1 MKAILALECS
11 ATPSSL
17 HLESEEGE
25 ALYTHQ
31 WEQTR
36 NHDAELFPALQQALA
51 RLEEAEGE
59 LSFILV
65 GAGPGSY
72 GGVRVALAAA
82 AGISIVKG
90 VEVIAIDSWAQLS
103 EQQTRGIISDAKR
116 GGWTLR
122 NPQGQIQVYQ
132 TEELKQFVTT
142 QKLRVASVEPSEKL
156 EALDIPIEQHSL
168 YPEAKG
174 LIATWK
180 HLSTQEQ
187 DALRLIPPA
196 PIYVRPPHITQAKRK
211 PWECKG

>member
-1 MKAILALECS
+1 MKALLALECS

-17 HLESEEGE
+17 HLESEAGE
-25 ALYTHQ
+25 TLFSHQ

-51 RLEEAEGE
+51 CLEEAGGE
-59 LSFILV
+59 LAGILV

-82 AGISIVKG
+82 AGISIVKQ

-103 EQQTRGIISDAKR
+103 EQQTRCIISDAKR

-122 NPQGQIQVYQ
+122 APQGQIQVYQ
-132 TEELKQFVTT
+132 SEELQQLVTL
-142 QKLRVASVEPSEKL
+142 QGLRVASVEASTKL
-156 EALDIPIEQHSL
+156 EALSITIEQHSL
-168 YPEAKG
+168 YPTAAG
-174 LIATWK
+174 LISTWNN
-180 HLSTQEQ
+180 LSEQEQ
-187 DALRLIPPA
+187 EALRLIPPA

-211 PWECKG
+211 PWECKS